1 MTAAV
6 LEAAPT
12 GSPSPQGARRLGGRG
27 ITLEE
32 RLESAWRSAQRGGVA
47 DCPVCHGPMLAAGA
61 GARCGGCG
69 SVVS

>member
-6 LEAAPT
+6 LEAPPD
-12 GSPSPQGARRLGGRG
+12 GSAGPQEARSDGGRG

-32 RLESAWRSAQRGGVA
+32 RLESAWRAAHRESFAE
-47 DCPVCHGPMLAAGA
+47 CPVCRGLMVAAGA